1 MNIFFDSHIRLEN
14 MSFTIL
20 LEVFISFVKIHI
32 LIYNYAIQFFIEI
45 IKRLIPKKLNPLLF
59 TCSITLCIKCKQV
72 CSGKRLIFSQKFIN
86 YLLEATHKN
95 HENIT

>member
-14 MSFTIL
+14 MSFTIF
-20 LEVFISFVKIHI
+20 LEVFISLVKVHI

-59 TCSITLCIKCKQV
+59 TCSITYVLSVNKIV
-72 CSGKRLIFSQKFIN
+72 
-86 YLLEATHKN
+86 
-95 HENIT
+95 